1 MSLSEPVKEF
11 EGQFD
16 RPENQQII
24 NFLKAFQPSAHADL
38 VQLLV
43 QSTTDLPEVQFYC
56 PDTDNH
62 AYYLAYTPDGVIFA
76 AAIGMSALMFRVP
89 QSSIAEALQK
99 AGEVFQEVGEPWVS
113 FNPFWPENE
122 DVQQNRV
129 ATLNTVDLKRWSH
142 LAYQF
147 ASAKTA

>member
-11 EGQFD
+11 EGQLD

-24 NFLKAFQPSAHADL
+24 RFLKVFQPSAHTDI

-43 QSTTDLPEVQFYC
+43 QSATDLSDVQFYC

-62 AYYLAYTPDGVIFA
+62 AYYLAHTRDGVIFA

-89 QSSIAEALQK
+89 PKSMPEALQK
-99 AGEVFQEVGEPWVS
+99 GGEVFEEVGEPWVS
-113 FNPFWPENE
+113 FNPFWPEAE
-122 DVQQNRV
+122 HAEQSRM
-129 ATLNTVDLKRWSH
+129 ATLDMSELKRWAN
-142 LAYQF
+142 LASQF
-147 ASAKTA
+147 ASANA